1 MLRFKFASAVH
12 AIFIA
17 SACLSLMACSNEA
30 DSRQDLDNVSGPG
43 VCAGFVKADIV
54 ALEQAYI
61 LNRYSA
67 YVPAGMLFALRSDV
81 VALDGGS
88 ELKPGQVK
96 LRSDKRPRPLVL
108 RVNKGDCLDVT
119 FTNLLSPTVDEEGGA
134 PPDHGG
140 RLPEHVNA
148 LPGSGRNE
156 LSSPQK
162 VSVDRPRTRA
172 ASFHITGL
180 SVAPIS
186 AAACPKDAACGGDG
200 TDVGLQGKQGMVFNA
215 ATSDDVKGQYDIG
228 SLAKPGQTVKSRW
241 LATDEGAFFAYSA
254 AAPVGGEGDG
264 GQIGLGLF
272 GAVHVEPQGSRWY
285 RSQVTHD
292 ELQLVRDDAS
302 DGHHRYSRLD
312 YERKRTLGAKAQPIL
327 AILDAD
333 NNIVHS
339 DINAIVVPR
348 EGSDPDCKTNTH
360 DHDCDSPFREFTVIF
375 HDEVHAEQAFPE
387 LADENNPL
395 HQVRDGM
402 GINYGVSSMG
412 VAAMATPALRGNKPP
427 IGPVAKCPECRA
439 EEFFLTSWANGDP
452 ALVLSYDEKTG
463 KPNGARYPD
472 DPSNV
477 HHSYLGDP
485 VKFRNLHAGPK
496 ETHIF
501 HLHAHQWFQDTA
513 NPGSSYLDS
522 QTISPG
528 ATFSYGIA
536 FGGSGNRNYTPGD
549 SIFHCHLYPH
559 FAQGMWELW
568 RVHDAFRDG
577 KPGLFKPED
586 SATDP
591 SMMNLPD
598 GEIATGTQTPA
609 VVPLPGFALA
619 PMPSAAF
626 RGYPFY
632 IAGEAGH
639 RPPQPPLDIDVADES
654 WNDAWAK
661 DWRNAPAPK
670 PETIVDGGLPRHIV
684 VDGKVKANHEHA
696 LTKGGD
702 AAQIIAQRVA
712 KQDSQA
718 LALAFGWDK
727 LTIHKLNQT
736 GEPQEQAAMRFHQG
750 RLDELHPV
758 DAPSTYPDQWPGTRA
773 YPTDVAS
780 LTPTQTKARPAL
792 FFVNSRAPKPG
803 APFAD
808 PCPTDDTPERNYRA
822 AFIQTELTYNKH
834 GWFDPQGRIVILE
847 NDIKNVIDPNTR
859 TQLPEPLFFR
869 ANSRE
874 CINFKSSNF
883 APSAL
888 AVDDFQ
894 IYTPTDTIGQHI
906 HLVKFDVTSSD
917 GSGNGFNYEDSTF
930 SPDEVRERIFAVNRT
945 TKNPA
950 EKLHPKVHPLFNDPK
965 DPKNG
970 GVSVIETGDI
980 AADKK
985 SARLLA
991 KGQCPPQGS
1000 LSDEAYEHLLD
1011 KEHPYCGAQRTTQR
1025 WWADPIVNR
1034 RSGRDDTLRT
1044 VFTHDHMGPS
1054 SHQQH
1059 GLYAG
1064 LVIEPSNTLWTRLD
1078 LEPKQVGETV
1088 SSGKPLNCHLRGG
1101 DPSRSLICDKLIG
1114 GSDPHSPAAASIHE
1128 PLRIRGDGG
1137 PTATMANI
1145 LTPACFSGADAYKS
1159 AACKEALD
1167 AHETRREFLLAVADF
1182 GIAYNMALE
1191 PINPEPRGD
1200 SSAMRDNSAIRFG
1213 RRHVAEAL
1221 ARPLGISSED
1231 PGSQYFNYR
1240 HDPLALRLSD
1250 LTLNKQLGGWDYAQ
1264 ATKRSDLK
1272 TSCNLDNGDQD
1283 CLGDPANGMSTAVHA
1298 KRDEQLA
1305 TTPSPI
1311 AVSPAT
1317 RDLIKKTPVESKL
1330 APVLSSVERWRRDF
1344 NCMLYPTTLMG
1355 KKEGCPDRLIRSR
1368 LEPWRR
1374 FGDPATPI
1382 LPVYERDPVQ
1392 IRLIQG
1398 AQEAQHVFTMNG
1410 LKWPRLPGGVPK
1422 TQSDGSVVLENN
1434 SGFVDA
1440 QALGISEHFEFDI
1453 NVNQFGGAHT
1463 DYLYFGSSVDQL
1475 WDGLW
1480 GVMRSF
1486 TKRNET
1492 TNTLKTASAAPVTF
1506 TPASFLAPL
1515 RQDQVA
1521 DRHGDM
1527 TDICPASPSRRDR
1540 YFDISAVRVCDL
1552 YNACDAK
1559 DTKGINY
1566 STRFDLKDTQGV
1578 VYVLNAEGYCDGAA
1592 NEKCDEHEAN
1602 WFTQGNSAVMNQMRA
1617 EFTTRPIEPLVL
1629 RAAAGECLHVNL
1641 RNLLPAKMEDG
1652 PGPEGVVPD
1661 ERAYYN
1667 FLPMITDGFNI
1678 NQFRMSGSVGLSA
1691 PRVAQHVVSADG
1703 SNVGLNG
1710 AVSFQS
1716 INAKLAKG
1724 DWLNAK
1730 PDVLARQ
1737 GSLIAPCVPGVRE
1750 ARCKRS
1756 FIWSATD
1763 FKVQNGKLVGK
1774 PIEFGALP
1782 LRSFGD
1788 PIKHPTHGLVGA
1800 LIIGPEGSEVC
1811 KASDSVAPGKPTFPG
1826 GVSARICAPGREP
1839 YVDQVL
1845 VMQDAVSATS
1855 GGHPVPNL
1863 SGAEEPDDY
1872 GVKAINYKTE
1882 PLWARRGGD
1891 PSIGFPERNT
1901 QFDYSKALSS
1911 GRVGEHGPC
1920 VAGVAPTPALDNPC
1934 DPETP
1939 VIVAVA
1945 GDKLRLNIVHP
1956 GGHTRQQGF
1965 EFSGHSW
1972 NPYPWSDD
1980 SRVFDPAKGS
1990 SIRQGVYNGF
2000 GPMMG
2005 VTLQVDAGGAAK
2017 QPMDYLFRSEAS
2029 FLFDG
2034 GLWGILRV
2042 EPKSASVQSRRGE

>member
-1 MLRFKFASAVH
+1 MQDFGFARVIRAL
-12 AIFIA
+12 FIM
-17 SACLSLMACSNEA
+17 SACIGLTACSYW
-30 DSRQDLDNVSGPG
+30 DDRKQDVSDAGDRNM
-43 VCAGFVKADIV
+43 CAGIVKADIV
-54 ALEQAYI
+54 ALEQAYV

-81 VALDGGS
+81 VALDGGK

-96 LRSDKRPRPLVL
+96 LRSAKRPRPLVL
-108 RVNKGDCLDVT
+108 RVNQGDCLNVT
-119 FTNLLSPTVDEEGGA
+119 FTNLLSPSAEEQGGL
-134 PPDHGG
+134 PPEYDG

-148 LPGSGRNE
+148 LAGAPASNK
-156 LSSPQK
+156 LSAPQK
-162 VSVDRPRTRA
+162 VSVDAPRTRA

-186 AAACPKDAACGGDG
+186 EAKCPRDVACGGDG
-200 TDVGLQGKQGMVFNA
+200 TNVGRPGKQGVIFNRT
-215 ATSDDVKGQYDIG
+215 TSDEVKKSFDIG
-228 SLAKPGQTVKSRW
+228 SLAKPGQTVVSRW
-241 LATDEGAFFAYSA
+241 VASDEGAFFAYST

-292 ELQLVRDDAS
+292 EIQLVRENAGPD
-302 DGHHRYSRLD
+302 HHAYSRLD
-312 YERKRTLGAKAQPIL
+312 YERKRSTDGKSLPIL
-327 AILDAD
+327 AILDDD
-333 NNIVHS
+333 NNIVHT
-339 DINAIVVPR
+339 DLNAIIVPK
-348 EGSDPDCKTNTH
+348 EGSDPDCKTNAH
-360 DHDCDSPFREFTVIF
+360 GHDCDSPFREFTVIF

-412 VAAMATPALRGNKPP
+412 VAAAATPAFHKT
-427 IGPVAKCPECRA
+427 GPVANCPECRA

-452 ALVLSYDEKTG
+452 ALILAYDEKTG
-463 KPNGARYPD
+463 KPKGARYPD

-485 VKFRNLHAGPK
+485 VKFRNIHAGPK

-501 HLHAHQWFQDTA
+501 HLHAHQWFQDSA

-568 RVHDAFRDG
+568 RVQDAFRDG
-577 KPGLFKPED
+577 KPGFYHADKPIGPD
-586 SATDP
+586 NDP

-598 GEIATGTQTPA
+598 GEIAEGTQTPA
-609 VVPLPGFALA
+609 LVPLPGFALA

-632 IAGEAGH
+632 IPGEAGH
-639 RPPQPPLDIDVADES
+639 RPPQPPLDIDVADKN
-654 WNDAWAK
+654 WNERWAK
-661 DWRNAPAPK
+661 DWQNAPAPK
-670 PETIVDGGLPRHIV
+670 QELIVDGGLPRHIV
-684 VDGKVKANHEHA
+684 VDGKLKANPEHA

-702 AAQIIAQRVA
+702 AAQVIAQRVA
-712 KQDSQA
+712 KQDPAA
-718 LALAFGWDK
+718 LSLLAYGWEK
-727 LTIHKLNQT
+727 LTIRKLNQT
-736 GEPQEQAAMRFHQG
+736 GEPEERKAMRFHQG
-750 RLDELHPV
+750 QLAELKPV
-758 DAPSTYPDQWPGTRA
+758 DATAAYPDQWPGTRA
-773 YPTDVAS
+773 YQTDVAS
-780 LTPTQTKARPAL
+780 LTPTQTKARPPL
-792 FFVNSRAPKPG
+792 FFVNSRPPKPG

-808 PCPTDDTPERNYRA
+808 PCPTDDTPERSYRA

-906 HLVKFDVTSSD
+906 HLVKFDVTASD

-945 TKNPA
+945 TTNPA

-965 DPKNG
+965 DTKNG
-970 GVSVIETGDI
+970 GVAAMEIGDI
-980 AADKK
+980 GADKQ
-985 SARLLA
+985 SLNLLRR
-991 KGQCPPQGS
+991 GQCPPQGS

-1011 KEHPYCGAQRTTQR
+1011 KEHPFCGAQRTTQR

-1034 RSGRDDTLRT
+1034 RNGKDDTLRT

-1064 LVIEPSNTLWTRLD
+1064 LVIEPSNSLWTRLN
-1078 LEPKQVGETV
+1078 LEPQKLAETI
-1088 SSGKPLNCHLRGG
+1088 SSGKPPNCHLRSG
-1101 DPSRSLICDKLIG
+1101 DPGRSLICDKLIG
-1114 GSDPHSPAAASIHE
+1114 GSDPFSPVVASVHA
-1128 PLRIRGDGG
+1128 PLRIRTDGG
-1137 PTATMANI
+1137 PTGTMANI
-1145 LTPACFSGADAYKS
+1145 LTPACFSDAQRYKS
-1159 AACKEALD
+1159 PACKESLD
-1167 AHETRREFLLAVADF
+1167 AHESRREFLLAVADF

-1200 SSAMRDNSAIRFG
+1200 SGLRDNSAIRFG
-1213 RRHVAEAL
+1213 ERHVAKTL

-1240 HDPLALRLSD
+1240 HEPLALRLADQTIS
-1250 LTLNKQLGGWDYAQ
+1250 KQLGGWDYSQ

-1272 TSCNLDNGDQD
+1272 TPCRLESGDQD

-1298 KRDEQLA
+1298 RRDEELA
-1305 TTPSPI
+1305 TKPMKI
-1311 AVSPAT
+1311 AVAPST
-1317 RDLIKKTPVESKL
+1317 RELLKGTPIEGKL
-1330 APVLSSVERWRRDF
+1330 DKVVSSAEKWRREF
-1344 NCMLYPTTLMG
+1344 NCMLYPVDLMNA
-1355 KKEGCPDRLIRSR
+1355 KEGCPERLKQSR

-1410 LKWPRLPGGVPK
+1410 LKWPRLAGGVWNGAAK
-1422 TQSDGSVVLENN
+1422 ALENN
-1434 SGFVDA
+1434 SGFVNA

-1453 NVNQFGGAHT
+1453 NVNRLDSPHT

-1486 TKRNET
+1486 TKPDKATSE
-1492 TNTLKTASAAPVTF
+1492 LKTASTKRVSF
-1506 TPASFLAPL
+1506 TPKSFLAPL
-1515 RQDQVA
+1515 RQEA
-1521 DRHGDM
+1521 SPARHGDM
-1527 TDICPASPSRRDR
+1527 EDICPDSENRRHR
-1540 YFDISAVRVCDL
+1540 FFDVSAVRACDL
-1552 YNACDAK
+1552 YKACDGK
-1559 DTKGINY
+1559 DARGINY
-1566 STRFDLKDTQGV
+1566 STRFDLNDAQGV
-1578 VYVLNAEGYCDGAA
+1578 VYVLNGEGYCDGDAKQ
-1592 NEKCDEHEAN
+1592 KCDDHESA
-1602 WFTQGNSAVMNQMRA
+1602 WFKKGNGAVLGDMQA
-1617 EFTTRPIEPLVL
+1617 EFREKKLEPLVL
-1629 RAAAGECLHVNL
+1629 RAAAGDCMHVNL
-1641 RNLLPAKMEDG
+1641 RNLLPAKMDDG
-1652 PGPEGVVPD
+1652 PDAKKGTVPE
-1661 ERAYYN
+1661 EWAYHN

-1691 PRVAQHVVSADG
+1691 PRVAQHVIQADG

-1710 AVSFQS
+1710 AAFFKS
-1716 INAKLAKG
+1716 INSALAA

-1730 PDVLARQ
+1730 PDTLARQ
-1737 GSLIAPCVPGVRE
+1737 GSLVAPCVDGVGE
-1750 ARCKRS
+1750 ARCKRT

-1763 FKVQNGKLVGK
+1763 LTVEDGKLVGK
-1774 PIEFGALP
+1774 AIEFGALP

-1788 PIKHPTHGLVGA
+1788 PIKHPAHGLVGA
-1800 LIIGPEGSEVC
+1800 LVIGPEGSDVC
-1811 KASDSVAPGKPTFPG
+1811 GSDKQASPGETKFPG
-1826 GVSARICAPGREP
+1826 GVSARICAPGKEP
-1839 YVDQVL
+1839 YVDHVL
-1845 VMQDAVSATS
+1845 IMQDAVSATR
-1855 GGHPVPNL
+1855 GGYPVPNL
-1863 SGAEEPDDY
+1863 AGAEEPDDY

-1882 PLWARRGGD
+1882 PLWTRRGGD
-1891 PSIGFPERNT
+1891 PSVDFPERNT
-1901 QFDYSKALSS
+1901 AFDYSNVLSS
-1911 GRVGEHGPC
+1911 ARIGENGPC
-1920 VAGVAPTPALDNPC
+1920 VAGVPPAPWRTNPC

-1939 VIVAVA
+1939 VMEAFA
-1945 GDKLRLNIVHP
+1945 GEKVRLNIVHP
-1956 GGHTRQQGF
+1956 GGHTRQQGL
-1965 EFSGHSW
+1965 ELSGHSW

-1980 SRVFDPAKGS
+1980 SRVFDPSKGS

-2005 VTLQVDAGGAAK
+2005 VTLQVDAGGAAQ

-2042 EPKSASVQSRRGE
+2042 QPKSGSPKSSLSE